1 MADQKSAQQPT
12 GGNGGNRPQ
21 QPAQGEPQRSQQQG
35 LERGAQGQL
44 SRQRGQSLLGVD
56 PFSLLAVSPFALLR
70 RFSEEMDQML
80 SPAGFG
86 GFAPQ
91 IDVTRKENELIV
103 RADLPGVDKKDIN
116 IEIQGG
122 MLLLEGERRSER
134 EQRGE
139 GGVYRSERS
148 YGMFRRQIPLPE
160 DVQED
165 AVKAN
170 FDNGVL
176 EIVIPFARQRSAG
189 KRIEVQGGGSRST

>member
-1 MADQKSAQQPT
+1 MADQKPGQQPA

-21 QPAQGEPQRSQQQG
+21 QGEQQRAQPQALQ
-35 LERGAQGQL
+35 RGSQGQL

-70 RFSEEMDQML
+70 RLSEEMDQMF
-80 SPAGFG
+80 SPATFG

-91 IDVTRKENELIV
+91 IDVTTTENALIV
-103 RADLPGVDKKDIN
+103 RADLPGVDKKDLN
-116 IEIQGG
+116 IEIRDGV
-122 MLLLEGERRSER
+122 LLLEGQRRSER
-134 EQRGE
+134 EEKGE

-165 AVKAN
+165 GVKAN

-176 EIVIPFARQRSAG
+176 EITVPLARQRGGG
-189 KRIEVQGGGSRST
+189 KRIEVQGGGSRGP